1 MPFPILVNYYF
12 HYNILFDKKLI
23 PAITGGRICSDN
35 ERTLLSLPTRYGGL
49 NTPFLHET
57 ANFEYKS
64 SRVITKQLTN
74 FIINQ
79 GPLYTVDSS
88 EASKLKSNIKAE
100 NEEWGYF
107 TDFRRIISKR
117 SKETE

>member
-1 MPFPILVNYYF
+1 MNYCF

-23 PAITGGRICSDN
+23 PAIIGGRICSDN
-35 ERTLLSLPTRYGGL
+35 ERILLSLPTRYGGF

-74 FIINQ
+74 LFINQ
-79 GPLYTVDSS
+79 GPVYTVDSS
-88 EASKLKSNIKAE
+88 EVSKLKSNIKAE
-100 NEEWGYF
+100 NEEWEYF
-107 TDFRRIISKR
+107 TDFRKIICKR

>member
-1 MPFPILVNYYF
+1 MNYCFY
-12 HYNILFDKKLI
+12 YNILFDKKLI

-35 ERTLLSLPTRYGGL
+35 ERILLSLPTRYGGL

-74 FIINQ
+74 LFINQ
-79 GPLYTVDSS
+79 GPVYTVDSS
-88 EASKLKSNIKAE
+88 EVSKLKSNIKAE
-100 NEEWGYF
+100 NEEWEYF
-107 TDFRRIISKR
+107 TDFRKIICKR

>member
-1 MPFPILVNYYF
+1 MNYCF

-23 PAITGGRICSDN
+23 PAIIGGRICSDN
-35 ERTLLSLPTRYGGL
+35 ERILLSLPTRYGGL

-74 FIINQ
+74 LFISQ
-79 GPLYTVDSS
+79 GPVYTVDSS
-88 EASKLKSNIKAE
+88 EVSKLKSNIKAE
-100 NEEWGYF
+100 NEEWEYF
-107 TDFRRIISKR
+107 TDFRKIICKR